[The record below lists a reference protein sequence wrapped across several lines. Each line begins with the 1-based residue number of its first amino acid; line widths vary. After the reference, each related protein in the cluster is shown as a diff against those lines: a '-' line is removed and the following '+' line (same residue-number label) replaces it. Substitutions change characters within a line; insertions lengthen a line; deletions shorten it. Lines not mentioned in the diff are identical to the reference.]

1 MESLSSPVS
10 GTVKNLTE
18 VRDEV
23 FATKMMGD
31 GVAIAP
37 IEGNVIAPC
46 DGEITMMF
54 PTGHAIGLRTFS
66 RQDILI
72 HVGIDTVELNGDGF
86 TPYVKAGQQV
96 LKKDRLLGFD
106 LDKIKAGG
114 YDIDTMMIITSNI
127 QEIKIGVL
135 YGSMVEAGDDLLTVQ
150 E

>member
-66 RQDILI
+66 GQDILI
-72 HVGIDTVELNGDGF
+72 HVGIDTVELNGD
-86 TPYVKAGQQV
+86 VKAGQQV